1 MKASLPSKVCNNQP
15 TSEGTAF
22 PVINVVRND
31 RSAKLKSTEPCRV
44 AGCTELSR
52 QVFLEMEREE
62 DENIYML
69 GYN

>member
-1 MKASLPSKVCNNQP
+1 L
-15 TSEGTAF
+15 
-22 PVINVVRND
+22 
-31 RSAKLKSTEPCRV
+31 AKLKSAEPCRV